1 MREILQMWVDR
12 GELSKFVSSF
22 FDTLQEDE
30 LMRVYLS
37 RPFRK
42 NYADW
47 RKEVM
52 GEDG

>member
-1 MREILQMWVDR
+1 VREILQIWADR
-12 GELSKFVSSF
+12 GELSKFISSF
-22 FDTLQEDE
+22 FDELQEED
-30 LMRVYLS
+30 LLRIYLS